1 MEQSPRDEAVRQ
13 GAEAIAGIMQYFSLG
28 MGLVLIAFGVYV
40 IWPKQYDRR
49 RSRAKTVGG
58 VLCAGFGLILLVN
71 GLLQL

>member
-1 MEQSPRDEAVRQ
+1 MEQSPRDEAVKQ
-13 GAEAIAGIMQYFSLG
+13 GAEAIAGIMHYFSLG

-40 IWPKQYDRR
+40 VWPKQYDRR

-58 VLCAGFGLILLVN
+58 VLCAGFGLVLLVN